1 VRGESVWRETP
12 PGRWEDDVLRFHAA
26 LERLDAFLT
35 SEAPLA
41 HPPGRIFQ
49 GPIADALTHI
59 GQLAML
65 RRMAGSPMRGEN
77 YFVADIVSGR
87 LGPEQAPPMREFA

>member
-1 VRGESVWRETP
+1 
-12 PGRWEDDVLRFHAA
+12 
-26 LERLDAFLT
+26 
-35 SEAPLA
+35 
-41 HPPGRIFQ
+41 
-49 GPIADALTHI
+49 
-59 GQLAML
+59 ML